1 MAGVPACQ
9 LLKYQIDRVFELLIV
24 LPHLHGVYH
33 LNEGGEVLLLHRRF
47 VPEIA
52 DEGGVEQGFRL
63 APEIVAALAVPL
75 RVGDEGRDQLQN
87 VLLAV
92 DVGEGVIVHT
102 LFEVDRVYHLDT
114 ILVAPEQMADLADQ
128 SAFRVGDDEGN
139 RPGVGGTLHEIWL
152 DEKAR
157 LA

>member
-47 VPEIA
+47 VPEVA

-92 DVGEGVIVHT
+92 DVGEGVVVVG
-102 LFEVDRVYHLDT
+102 LFEVNRVQYLDL
-114 ILVAPEQMADLADQ
+114 IQVPLE
-128 SAFRVGDDEGN
+128 
-139 RPGVGGTLHEIWL
+139 
-152 DEKAR
+152 
-157 LA
+157 